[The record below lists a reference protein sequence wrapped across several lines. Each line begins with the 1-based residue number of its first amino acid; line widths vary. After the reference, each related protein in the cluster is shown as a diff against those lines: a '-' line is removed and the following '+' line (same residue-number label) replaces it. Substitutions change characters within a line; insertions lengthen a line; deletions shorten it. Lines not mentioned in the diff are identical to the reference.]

1 MRAARVWLLII
12 LLFLGLAPGALA
24 AAPATIAAAPEI
36 REKLEYQISL
46 GPWSD
51 VARVHLVLKELKP
64 GHYLAEFSG
73 AAQGMWKLLS
83 RWLPERYQT
92 EMLYRDGRLQPMVY
106 REEFEDDGYEV
117 ISALNGESGLEKF
130 KQEKPDLVI
139 LDIQMPGMN
148 GVEVLRQMKMIDAA
162 VPVILSS
169 AYQEFKR
176 DLGTWASDEYV
187 VKSGNLEELKKTVR
201 RLLKED

>member
-1 MRAARVWLLII
+1 MKKVLLVDDEESI
-12 LLFLGLAPGALA
+12 
-24 AAPATIAAAPEI
+24 
-36 REKLEYQISL
+36 Q
-46 GPWSD
+46 
-51 VARVHLVLKELKP
+51 
-64 GHYLAEFSG
+64 
-73 AAQGMWKLLS
+73 
-83 RWLPERYQT
+83 
-92 EMLYRDGRLQPMVY
+92 MVY

-176 DLGTWASDEYV
+176 DLGT
-187 VKSGNLEELKKTVR
+187 
-201 RLLKED
+201 